1 MRLNPLGEE
10 LIIVDEL
17 GHFSP
22 ASLAKA
28 IEDANFAGI
37 VEVAPAWD
45 SVGIYF
51 DPETADTSSLA
62 SVMESLQTGSSPAP
76 GKIHQI
82 PCCFEMGEDLEE
94 MSSALGLSVE
104 EVIVALTE
112 RSWPVRFLGFQPGF
126 PYCGPLPSPF
136 DAVPRRSSPRTRV
149 PSGSVAIAAG
159 QLGIYPAESP
169 GGWQLVGRTP
179 LAICDPKTKHY
190 PLKPGDEIA
199 LSAISQ
205 TEFEELSGGSP

>member
-28 IEDANFAGI
+28 LEEVDLAGI
-37 VEVAPAWD
+37 IEVAPAWD
-45 SVGIYF
+45 SIGIYL
-51 DPETADTSSLA
+51 DPETADTASLA

-76 GKIHQI
+76 GRIHKI
-82 PCCFEMGEDLEE
+82 PCCFEHGEDLAE
-94 MSSALGLSVE
+94 MSSSVSMRVE
-104 EVIVALTE
+104 EVIDALTE

-126 PYCGPLPSPF
+126 PYCGPLPPPF
-136 DAVPRRSSPRTRV
+136 DSVPRRPSPRSRV
-149 PSGSVAIAAG
+149 PAGSVAVAAG

-179 LAICDPKTKHY
+179 LSICDPKSKHF
-190 PLKPGDEIA
+190 PLQPGDEI
-199 LSAISQ
+199 LLLAISVAD
-205 TEFEELSGGSP
+205 FSKLSGGSL

>member
-28 IEDANFAGI
+28 IEDVNFAGI
-37 VEVAPAWD
+37 LEVAPAWD

-62 SVMESLQTGSSPAP
+62 NVLESLQSGSSLAR
-76 GKIHQI
+76 GKVHQI
-82 PCCFEMGEDLEE
+82 PCCFEMGEDLKE
-94 MSSALGLSVE
+94 MSSSLGLSVE
-104 EVIVALTE
+104 EVIAALTE
-112 RSWPVRFLGFQPGF
+112 RSWPIRFLGFQPGF

-136 DAVPRRSSPRTRV
+136 DTVPRRSSPRSRV
-149 PSGSVAIAAG
+149 PAGSVAVAAG

-169 GGWQLVGRTP
+169 GGWKLVGRTP
-179 LAICDPKTKHY
+179 LAICDPKTKHF

-199 LSAISQ
+199 LVSISEE
-205 TEFEELSGGSP
+205 EFASLIGGSL